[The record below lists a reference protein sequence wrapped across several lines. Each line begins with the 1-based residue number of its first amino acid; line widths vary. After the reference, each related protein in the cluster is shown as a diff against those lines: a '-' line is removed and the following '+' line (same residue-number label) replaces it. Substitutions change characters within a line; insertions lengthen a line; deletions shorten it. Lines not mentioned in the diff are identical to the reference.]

1 MKLFKLKQNFY
12 FRIILILFFLIFL
25 GISGL
30 NLYINEKLPDEKE
43 IKEIELQVPLK
54 IFTADNKLIGE
65 FGEKRRSSLKFD
77 QIPSFFVKAILAAED
92 DRFFDHFGVSYGG
105 LVRSFFRILVS
116 GRVQGGGSTITMQVA
131 GNYLTGREVNVYRK
145 LKDIFLAY
153 RLERTYTKEEIFEFY
168 VNRIFLG
175 NRAYGIAAASEVY
188 YGTPISNLNLA
199 QWAMIAA
206 LPKAPSS
213 INPLVNPRRAIT
225 RRNWILKRMLNLG
238 FIYKDQFNL
247 AISAPLTASYH
258 GLVSEVKAPYLAE
271 NIRKYMI
278 NEYGLDAYKN
288 GYEVYTTIDS
298 QMQNSANQALSFGLE
313 NYDKRHG
320 FKEPKNYAD
329 LFPQDFFKISSQER
343 FNQIYSGREVLSHD
357 GEDLYEDQL
366 DPIYSLLNE
375 FISTNKRFPAL
386 VIFLDNDLH
395 LLSGDRKVHKISLP
409 EDLSWARAYINE
421 NRRGPKPRTFQDFL
435 KEGDLVWISKNPL
448 RGDLS
453 LIQNPE
459 VQGSLV
465 AMDPQSGAIKALV
478 GGYDFF
484 LSKFDRST
492 QSFPLLGSNF
502 KPFLYAAALSEGVT
516 ASSLINDAPIVF
528 QDKSLEEKWRPRNAS
543 GRFFGPT
550 RLREGLVHSR
560 NLVSIRLLRD
570 VGIEKVRDY
579 VQIFGFPKETLQPD
593 LSLALGTASLSPL
606 KNATAFS
613 LFANGGKKVE
623 EYFIEKIIDRFGE
636 LIYKK
641 EDKIK
646 RVQAIDPRIS
656 FIIKDML
663 KDAAKRGTAKKIKE
677 LGRDDF
683 SGKTGTTN
691 EAESTWFTGFNSSL
705 VATVWVGF
713 DQPKSLGNREF
724 GSTTALPIWL
734 DFVNSNLDNIPKDI
748 SLPPDG
754 LVSIRIDKK
763 TGLRSESGSK
773 NTVFEFYLEEFSLK

>member
-1 MKLFKLKQNFY
+1 
-12 FRIILILFFLIFL
+12 
-25 GISGL
+25 
-30 NLYINEKLPDEKE
+30 
-43 IKEIELQVPLK
+43 
-54 IFTADNKLIGE
+54 
-65 FGEKRRSSLKFD
+65 
-77 QIPSFFVKAILAAED
+77 
-92 DRFFDHFGVSYGG
+92 
-105 LVRSFFRILVS
+105 
-116 GRVQGGGSTITMQVA
+116 
-131 GNYLTGREVNVYRK
+131 
-145 LKDIFLAY
+145 
-153 RLERTYTKEEIFEFY
+153 
-168 VNRIFLG
+168 
-175 NRAYGIAAASEVY
+175 
-188 YGTPISNLNLA
+188 
-199 QWAMIAA
+199 
-206 LPKAPSS
+206 
-213 INPLVNPRRAIT
+213 
-225 RRNWILKRMLNLG
+225 
-238 FIYKDQFNL
+238 
-247 AISAPLTASYH
+247 
-258 GLVSEVKAPYLAE
+258 
-271 NIRKYMI
+271 
-278 NEYGLDAYKN
+278 
-288 GYEVYTTIDS
+288 
-298 QMQNSANQALSFGLE
+298 
-313 NYDKRHG
+313 
-320 FKEPKNYAD
+320 
-329 LFPQDFFKISSQER
+329 
-343 FNQIYSGREVLSHD
+343 
-357 GEDLYEDQL
+357 
-366 DPIYSLLNE
+366 
-375 FISTNKRFPAL
+375 
-386 VIFLDNDLH
+386 
-395 LLSGDRKVHKISLP
+395 
-409 EDLSWARAYINE
+409 
-421 NRRGPKPRTFQDFL
+421 
-435 KEGDLVWISKNPL
+435 
-448 RGDLS
+448 S

-502 KPFLYAAALSEGVT
+502 KPFLYAAALSEGVK

-528 QDKSLEEKWRPRNAS
+528 EDKSLEEKWRPRNAS

-713 DQPKSLGNREF
+713 DQPKSLGSREF

-734 DFVNSNLDNIPKDI
+734 DFVKSNLDNIPKDI
-748 SLPPDG
+748 NLPPDG

-763 TGLRSESGSK
+763 TGLRSEPGSK

>member
-1 MKLFKLKQNFY
+1 MGY
-12 FRIILILFFLIFL
+12 D
-25 GISGL
+25 SC
-30 NLYINEKLPDEKE
+30 P
-43 IKEIELQVPLK
+43 
-54 IFTADNKLIGE
+54 
-65 FGEKRRSSLKFD
+65 
-77 QIPSFFVKAILAAED
+77 
-92 DRFFDHFGVSYGG
+92 
-105 LVRSFFRILVS
+105 
-116 GRVQGGGSTITMQVA
+116 
-131 GNYLTGREVNVYRK
+131 
-145 LKDIFLAY
+145 
-153 RLERTYTKEEIFEFY
+153 
-168 VNRIFLG
+168 
-175 NRAYGIAAASEVY
+175 
-188 YGTPISNLNLA
+188 
-199 QWAMIAA
+199 
-206 LPKAPSS
+206 PKAPSS
-213 INPLVNPRRAIT
+213 INPLFNPRRAIT

-298 QMQNSANQALSFGLE
+298 QMQNSANKALRFGLE

-320 FKEPKNYAD
+320 FKEPKNYID
-329 LFPQDFFKISSQER
+329 LFPQDFFQISSKER
-343 FNQIYSGREVLSHD
+343 FNRIYSDREVLSLD
-357 GEDLYEDQL
+357 IEDLYEDQL
-366 DPIYSLLNE
+366 HPIYSLLNE
-375 FISTNKRFPAL
+375 FISTNKRFPAI
-386 VIFLDNDLH
+386 VIFLDKDLH
-395 LLSGDRKVHKISLP
+395 VLSGDRKVHKISLP

-435 KEGDLVWISKNPL
+435 KEGDLVWISKNSL

-623 EYFIEKIIDRFGE
+623 EYFIEKIVDRFGG

-734 DFVNSNLDNIPKDI
+734 DFVKSNLDNIPKEI

-763 TGLRSESGSK
+763 TGLRSEPGSK
-773 NTVFEFYLEEFSLK
+773 NTVFEFYLQEFSLN